1 MLIVILTFIIVIAIY
16 IYTFAVLLK
25 EKAINS
31 IQFDNEDDAFASI
44 LSQIFKSKTEEELRN
59 IVKYIFAYDDQF
71 NKQEDVEYFIDIWDK
86 RMKSL
91 KPNQTI

>member
-16 IYTFAVLLK
+16 VYTIAVLLK
-25 EKAINS
+25 KEAINS

-44 LSQIFKSKTEEELRN
+44 LSQIFKSKNESELRKMIDY
-59 IVKYIFAYDDQF
+59 IVAYDDQF

>member
-1 MLIVILTFIIVIAIY
+1 MLIVIITFIIVIAIY
-16 IYTFAVLLK
+16 VYTIAVLLK
-25 EKAINS
+25 EKAIES

-91 KPNQTI
+91 KLNQTI

>member
-1 MLIVILTFIIVIAIY
+1 MLIVIITFIIVIAIY
-16 IYTFAVLLK
+16 VYTIAIFLK
-25 EKAINS
+25 KEAINS

-44 LSQIFKSKTEEELRN
+44 LSQIFKSKTEEELKN

>member
-1 MLIVILTFIIVIAIY
+1 MLIVIITLILVVAIY
-16 IYTFAVLLK
+16 IYTFVILLK
-25 EKAINS
+25 EEHQQVI
-31 IQFDNEDDAFASI
+31 IFDNEDDAFASI
-44 LSQIFKSKTEEELRN
+44 LSHIFRSKTETELRN

-91 KPNQTI
+91 KPNKS

>member
-1 MLIVILTFIIVIAIY
+1 MLIVIITFILVIAIY
-16 IYTFAVLLK
+16 IYTFAILLK
-25 EKAINS
+25 EEHQQVI
-31 IQFDNEDDAFASI
+31 IFDNEDDAFASI
-44 LSQIFKSKTEEELRN
+44 LSHIFRSKTETELRN

-91 KPNQTI
+91 KPNKS

>member
-1 MLIVILTFIIVIAIY
+1 MLIVVITFIIVVAIYVYTIAI
-16 IYTFAVLLK
+16 LLK
-25 EKAINS
+25 EEHQQVI
-31 IQFDNEDDAFASI
+31 IFDNEDDAFASI
-44 LSQIFKSKTEEELRN
+44 LSHIFRSKTEAELRN

-71 NKQEDVEYFIDIWDK
+71 NNQEDVEYFIDIWDK

>member
-16 IYTFAVLLK
+16 VYTIAILLK
-25 EKAINS
+25 EEHQQVI
-31 IQFDNEDDAFASI
+31 IFENEDDAFASI
-44 LSQIFKSKTEEELRN
+44 LSHIFRSKTETELRN

-71 NKQEDVEYFIDIWDK
+71 YKQEDVEYFIDIWDK

-91 KPNQTI
+91 KTNQTI

>member
-1 MLIVILTFIIVIAIY
+1 MLIVIITFIIVIAIY
-16 IYTFAVLLK
+16 VYTFAIFLK
-25 EKAINS
+25 EEQQQVI
-31 IQFDNEDDAFASI
+31 IFDNEDDAFASI
-44 LSQIFKSKTEEELRN
+44 LSHIFRCKTEAELRN

-71 NKQEDVEYFIDIWDK
+71 NNQADVEYFIDIWDK

>member
-1 MLIVILTFIIVIAIY
+1 MLIVIITFIIVIAIY
-16 IYTFAVLLK
+16 VYTIAVLLK
-25 EKAINS
+25 EEAINS

-44 LSQIFKSKTEEELRN
+44 LSQIFKSKTEQELRN

-91 KPNQTI
+91 KPNQSK

>member
-1 MLIVILTFIIVIAIY
+1 MLIVIITLISVIAIY
-16 IYTFAVLLK
+16 IYTFAILLK
-25 EKAINS
+25 EEHQQVI
-31 IQFDNEDDAFASI
+31 IFDNEDDAFASI
-44 LSQIFKSKTEEELRN
+44 LSHIFRSKTETELRN

-91 KPNQTI
+91 KPNKS

>member
-1 MLIVILTFIIVIAIY
+1 MLIVIITFIIVIAIY
-16 IYTFAVLLK
+16 VYTIAILLK
-25 EKAINS
+25 EEAIKS

-91 KPNQTI
+91 KPN

>member
-1 MLIVILTFIIVIAIY
+1 MLIVIITLILVIAIY
-16 IYTFAVLLK
+16 IYTFAIFLK
-25 EKAINS
+25 EEHQQVI
-31 IQFDNEDDAFASI
+31 IFDNEDDAFASI
-44 LSQIFKSKTEEELRN
+44 LSHIFRSKTETELRN

-91 KPNQTI
+91 KPNKS

>member
-1 MLIVILTFIIVIAIY
+1 MLIVIITLILVVAIY
-16 IYTFAVLLK
+16 VYTFAILLK
-25 EKAINS
+25 EEHQQVI
-31 IQFDNEDDAFASI
+31 IFDNEDDAFASI
-44 LSQIFKSKTEEELRN
+44 LSHIFRSKTETELRN

-91 KPNQTI
+91 KPNKS

>member
-1 MLIVILTFIIVIAIY
+1 MLIVIITLILVVAIY
-16 IYTFAVLLK
+16 IYTFAILLK
-25 EKAINS
+25 EEHQQVI
-31 IQFDNEDDAFASI
+31 IFDNEDDAFASI
-44 LSQIFKSKTEEELRN
+44 LSHIFKSKTETELRN

-91 KPNQTI
+91 KPNKS

>member
-1 MLIVILTFIIVIAIY
+1 MLIVIITFIIVIAIY
-16 IYTFAVLLK
+16 IYTIAVLLK
-25 EKAINS
+25 EKAIQS
-31 IQFDNEDDAFASI
+31 IQFDNEDDAFALI

-91 KPNQTI
+91 KPNQTK

>member
-1 MLIVILTFIIVIAIY
+1 MLIVIITFIIVIAIY
-16 IYTFAVLLK
+16 VYTIAVLLK
-25 EKAINS
+25 EEAINS

-44 LSQIFKSKTEEELRN
+44 LSQIFKSKTEEELKN

>member
-16 IYTFAVLLK
+16 VFTFAVLLK
-25 EKAINS
+25 EEHQQI
-31 IQFDNEDDAFASI
+31 IIFDNEDDAFASI
-44 LSQIFKSKTEEELRN
+44 LSHIFRCKTEIELRN
-59 IVKYIFAYDDQF
+59 IIKYIFAYDDQF
-71 NKQEDVEYFIDIWDK
+71 KNQEDVEYFINIWDK

>member
-1 MLIVILTFIIVIAIY
+1 MLIVIITLILVVAIY
-16 IYTFAVLLK
+16 IYTFAILLK
-25 EKAINS
+25 EEHQQVI
-31 IQFDNEDDAFASI
+31 IFDNEDDAFASI
-44 LSQIFKSKTEEELRN
+44 LSLIFRSKTETELRN

-91 KPNQTI
+91 KPNKS

>member
-1 MLIVILTFIIVIAIY
+1 MLIVIITLILVIAIY
-16 IYTFAVLLK
+16 IYTFAIFLK
-25 EKAINS
+25 EEHQQVI
-31 IQFDNEDDAFASI
+31 IFDNEDDAFASI
-44 LSQIFKSKTEEELRN
+44 LSHIFRSKTETELRN

-91 KPNQTI
+91 KTNKS